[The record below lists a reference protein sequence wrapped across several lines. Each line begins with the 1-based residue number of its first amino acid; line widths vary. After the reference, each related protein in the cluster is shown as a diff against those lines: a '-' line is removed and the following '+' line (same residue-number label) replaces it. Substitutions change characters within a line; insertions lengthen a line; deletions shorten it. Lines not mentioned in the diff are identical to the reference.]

1 MPALKPTDYYADVIW
16 VGIVSNPAAGIVST
30 PSDDLDL
37 TYAGPQGDTHSGL
50 TRPSCSRVLS
60 QYPRGTDIRNTRQIS
75 IVCADELAQIAA
87 SIGLEKIDPSCLGAT
102 IVVRGIPDF
111 SHVPPSARLQS
122 PSGTTVVVDMQNRPC
137 HLPAR
142 VIGAI
147 DPQAGQ
153 RFKSAAAG
161 LRGVT
166 AWVERAGR
174 LALGD
179 RLRLH
184 VPDQRSWLPNS

>member
-1 MPALKPTDYYADVIW
+1 MPALKPTEYYADVIW
-16 VGIVSNPAAGIVST
+16 VGIVSDPAEGIVSK

-37 TYAGPQGDTHSGL
+37 TYAGPQGDSHSGL

-75 IVCADELAQIAA
+75 IVCADELDQIAA
-87 SIGLEKIDPSCLGAT
+87 AIGLEKIDPSWLGAT
-102 IVVRGIPDF
+102 VMVRGIPDF

-122 PSGTTVVVDMQNRPC
+122 QSGTTMTVDMQNRPC

-142 VIGAI
+142 VISAI
-147 DPQAGQ
+147 DPQAGK

-174 LALGD
+174 LGPGD

-184 VPDQRSWLPNS
+184 VPDQRPWSAKS

>member
-16 VGIVSNPAAGIVST
+16 LGAVTTPDAGIT
-30 PSDDLDL
+30 SDPVNELDL
-37 TYAGPQGDTHSGL
+37 TFVGPQGDTHAGL
-50 TRPSCSRVLS
+50 TRPSCSRVTS

-75 IVCADELAQIAA
+75 ILCADEMDRIAA
-87 SIGLEKIDPSCLGAT
+87 AIGLDKIDPSWLGST
-102 IVVRGIPDF
+102 MVVRGIPDF

-122 PSGTTVVVDMQNRPC
+122 QSGTTVTIDMQNRPC

-142 VIGAI
+142 VISAI
-147 DPQAGQ
+147 DPQAGKG
-153 RFKSAAAG
+153 FKSAAAG

-166 AWVERAGR
+166 AWVERPGR
-174 LALGD
+174 LRLGD

-184 VPDQRSWLPNS
+184 IPEQREWSPNS

>member
-75 IVCADELAQIAA
+75 IVCADELAQIAT
-87 SIGLEKIDPSCLGAT
+87 SIGLEKIDPSWLGAT

-166 AWVERAGR
+166 AWVERVGR